1 MQGVRDGVAH
11 LRSLGLV
18 RGDLNP
24 ANFMVEG
31 EDGVAVIV
39 DFDSC
44 RREGEVMGVKGPSPE
59 WGEFTEYAT
68 RESNVR
74 GLEQTEWYLLG

>member
-1 MQGVRDGVAH
+1 MQGVQDGVAH

-18 RGDLNP
+18 HGDLNP

-31 EDGVAVIV
+31 EDGVAVMV

-44 RREGEVMGVKGPSPE
+44 RREGEVMG
-59 WGEFTEYAT
+59 
-68 RESNVR
+68 
-74 GLEQTEWYLLG
+74 